1 MRHFVFE
8 YITGGGLAGQD
19 LPVSLI
25 KEGDMMVNAL
35 VNDLLKLN
43 QNTILLCR
51 DIRLQHN
58 MTGVNTFY
66 LDEKLLKDVHKQ
78 VQSDDVVWLIAP
90 EIDNSLYKLSQSFIE
105 KGNIVF
111 VSDLNTIQICSDKL
125 LTYKC
130 LKQNAINVVPTY
142 LASEAIPDSEEGYI
156 IKPRNGA
163 GAEGLVFIKNKQ
175 LIKKYLEH
183 KKTDFFIVQPYII
196 GKHLSIS
203 MLCLNGKAQL
213 LACNKQIIEKN
224 ENKFS
229 LSGIEIN
236 YCLDDVEE
244 LSFLANQIATSLP
257 GLKGYIGVDL
267 LRLEDVFMFVE
278 INSRLTTSYVALSES
293 LDLNVAELIWNVF
306 KNQLHDVNI
315 KNAKPIVISL

>member
-90 EIDNSLYKLSQSFIE
+90 EIDNSLYKLSQSFI
-105 KGNIVF
+105 
-111 VSDLNTIQICSDKL
+111 
-125 LTYKC
+125 
-130 LKQNAINVVPTY
+130 
-142 LASEAIPDSEEGYI
+142 
-156 IKPRNGA
+156 
-163 GAEGLVFIKNKQ
+163 
-175 LIKKYLEH
+175 
-183 KKTDFFIVQPYII
+183 
-196 GKHLSIS
+196 
-203 MLCLNGKAQL
+203 
-213 LACNKQIIEKN
+213 
-224 ENKFS
+224 
-229 LSGIEIN
+229 
-236 YCLDDVEE
+236 
-244 LSFLANQIATSLP
+244 
-257 GLKGYIGVDL
+257 
-267 LRLEDVFMFVE
+267 
-278 INSRLTTSYVALSES
+278 
-293 LDLNVAELIWNVF
+293 
-306 KNQLHDVNI
+306 
-315 KNAKPIVISL
+315 